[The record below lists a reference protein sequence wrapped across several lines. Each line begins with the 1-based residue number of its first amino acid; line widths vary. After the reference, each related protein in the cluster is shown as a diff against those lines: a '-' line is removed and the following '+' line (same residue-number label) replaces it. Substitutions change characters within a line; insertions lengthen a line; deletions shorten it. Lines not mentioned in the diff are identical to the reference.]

1 MKDRVQRGIML
12 SLFFVVL
19 VLYFSMVVF
28 VYQQDLSLMKFEVR
42 QEAKYIRTA
51 INISG
56 TQYLERLDSVD
67 KNTRITRI
75 DKDGNV
81 LYDSKG
87 RKELE
92 NHKYRKEVREA
103 LEKKQGED
111 IRKSFTL
118 KKDMYYY
125 ALLTDDGSIIRV
137 SRTMYNM
144 QSIAMDMLPIM
155 SVVFVF
161 MLFLSWIIAKWQ
173 TKRIIDPINNI
184 NLDKPLEMIAY
195 PELEPLLIAIDQ
207 QNKEKDAIANMRKE
221 FSANVSHELKTPLTS
236 ISGYAEIMKNG
247 MVKEKDIKN
256 FSERIYKEASRLIK
270 LVNDIINIS
279 KLDEGYVSIE
289 KENVDLFGLVSE
301 ISTRLSKQAHDK
313 KVRMI
318 IEGES
323 VNFFGVRQILDEMV
337 YNIVENAIKYNRES
351 GSVRIWVGDTLNGAK
366 ICIRD
371 TGIGIPEEELDRIF
385 ERFYRVDKS
394 HSRDIGGTGLGLSIV
409 KHGAMIHGASVSVDS
424 KLGEG
429 TAFEIKFPKGYDYG
443 IE

>member
-118 KKDMYYY
+118 K
-125 ALLTDDGSIIRV
+125 R
-137 SRTMYNM
+137 
-144 QSIAMDMLPIM
+144 
-155 SVVFVF
+155 
-161 MLFLSWIIAKWQ
+161 
-173 TKRIIDPINNI
+173 
-184 NLDKPLEMIAY
+184 
-195 PELEPLLIAIDQ
+195 
-207 QNKEKDAIANMRKE
+207 
-221 FSANVSHELKTPLTS
+221 
-236 ISGYAEIMKNG
+236 
-247 MVKEKDIKN
+247 
-256 FSERIYKEASRLIK
+256 SE
-270 LVNDIINIS
+270 
-279 KLDEGYVSIE
+279 
-289 KENVDLFGLVSE
+289 
-301 ISTRLSKQAHDK
+301 
-313 KVRMI
+313 
-318 IEGES
+318 
-323 VNFFGVRQILDEMV
+323 
-337 YNIVENAIKYNRES
+337 
-351 GSVRIWVGDTLNGAK
+351 
-366 ICIRD
+366 
-371 TGIGIPEEELDRIF
+371 
-385 ERFYRVDKS
+385 ER
-394 HSRDIGGTGLGLSIV
+394 
-409 KHGAMIHGASVSVDS
+409 
-424 KLGEG
+424 
-429 TAFEIKFPKGYDYG
+429 
-443 IE
+443 